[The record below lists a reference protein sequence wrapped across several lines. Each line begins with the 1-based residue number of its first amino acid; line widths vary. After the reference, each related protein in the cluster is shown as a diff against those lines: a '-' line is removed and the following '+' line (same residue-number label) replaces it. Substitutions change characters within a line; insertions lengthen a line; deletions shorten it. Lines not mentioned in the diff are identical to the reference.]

1 MRKTLRLLLA
11 VFLLLPGFT
20 VTFAQDRTVTGT
32 IYSEDNAPLVSVTVT
47 NKTTKKS
54 VVTNN
59 SGLFV
64 IQAQK
69 GQVLAITYVGFA
81 SKEVTVGDN
90 LVITIKL
97 TSSQN
102 QMDAVE
108 VTALGIPRSKKSL
121 GYSTQQVK
129 GEDLAQS
136 QRENLLTSL
145 AGRVAGVTVTTTT
158 GLPGAS
164 VGIMLRGAVSM
175 DGSNQP
181 LFVIDGMPVDNST
194 FAQGALVSDG
204 PNRNND
210 YTNRLGDINPND
222 IESINI
228 LKGPEATALY
238 GNAGA
243 SGAIIITTRKAKAGR
258 SLTSYDNAFRVEKVT
273 RFPEIQKLYGRGTAG
288 NKDLLTRTFLGPR
301 FADTATLYD
310 NIEGFFKNGFTQK
323 HNLSVE
329 SGSEKNSYRLSTNYV
344 DQDGIVPQTGYR
356 RFSVRMT
363 GNVILSPKFDIQ
375 SSLNYVTVK
384 TRKATKGQFGFL
396 ISLLTWPS
404 DDNIKN
410 YLNPDG
416 SRREISEGSTSEI
429 DNPYWDVERNK
440 SEDETN
446 HFIGN
451 VNLNYKPTKWLLLK
465 TTLGVDQQTTTGFT
479 FINPQSR
486 SGIANGGNIETF
498 TETNKLYTGQFT
510 AIATKQFNK
519 VSTQFVTGFA
529 FDQKEYEVNAMRG
542 ERLYIPDYV
551 SINNTDPTTMRTK
564 STLNRIRN
572 VGWFAQA
579 QAGYKDIIFA
589 TLSARYDGS
598 STLVRPVT
606 AEATLADRTDP
617 AFFFY
622 PAASLAF
629 NFSELELFKSMKW
642 LDYGKLRFSAGKTGK
657 TARSAYVTDSRYVP
671 VQTTGGGFALS
682 VYAGNSQLTPE
693 FTYNYEVGTEMKFLK
708 NRLGIDVAYYHVRS
722 ESQILAPRVSYA
734 SGAILKWLNGGTIE
748 NKGIEIML
756 TGTPVKTKD
765 FNWDVT
771 VNFDKNVNKIT
782 EMPAGLPMFYISDYD
797 MVPFGGVKAMY
808 RAGNS
813 ISALGVEASGATAF
827 QRNNAGQILINP
839 SSGLP
844 YRDTVGSMLGDRNP
858 DFKIGFINTFRYKN
872 WSLNFN
878 LDIRKGGD
886 IFNANDLVLNNI
898 GLGKRTADRETPRV
912 IQGVLKDGL
921 ENTANPTANS
931 ISVTPYYQNGYY
943 NNIYNV
949 EDYFERDINW
959 IRLRDATLSYNFTGW
974 LTKKNAFFKSG
985 SIFVTGTDLFI
996 LTNYTGVDPNVSGLT
1011 ASAGGYGGQGY
1022 DYGALALPIGV
1033 NFGLRVSF

>member
-11 VFLLLPGFT
+11 VFLLVPGIT
-20 VTFAQDRTVTGT
+20 VSFAQERTVIGT

-47 NKTTKKS
+47 NKATKKS
-54 VVTNN
+54 VVTNT
-59 SGLFV
+59 SGRFI
-64 IQAQK
+64 IQATK
-69 GQVLAITYVGFA
+69 GQVLAISYIGFA

-90 LVITIKL
+90 AEITIKL
-97 TSSQN
+97 EASKN

-129 GEDLAQS
+129 GDDLAQS
-136 QRENLLTSL
+136 QRENVLTAL
-145 AGRVAGVTVTTTT
+145 AGRVAGVTVTTTS

-164 VGIMLRGAVSM
+164 VGIVLRGAVSM

-194 FAQGALVSDG
+194 FAQGAMVSDG

-210 YTNRLGDINPND
+210 YTNRIADLNPND
-222 IESINI
+222 IESINV

-258 SLTSYDNAFRVEKVT
+258 TVTSYDNAFRLEKIT
-273 RFPEIQKLYGRGTAG
+273 RFPEIQQVYGRGTVG
-288 NKDLLTRTFLGPR
+288 VSDKLTRTFLGPKY
-301 FADTATLYD
+301 ADTATIYN
-310 NIEGFFKNGFTQK
+310 NIEGFFKTGITQK

-329 SGSEKNSYRLSTNYV
+329 TGSEKSSFRFSNNYV
-344 DQDGIVPQTGYR
+344 DQEGIVPQTGYR
-356 RFSVRMT
+356 RFSSRLT
-363 GNVILSPKFDIQ
+363 ASVIFSPKFDLQ
-375 SSLNYVTVK
+375 TSLNYINTK
-384 TRKATKGQFGFL
+384 TRKASKGQFGFL
-396 ISLLTWPS
+396 LSLLTWPS
-404 DDNIKN
+404 DDNAKN

-416 SRREISEGSTSEI
+416 SRREISEGSLTEI

-440 SEDETN
+440 SQDETN
-446 HFIGN
+446 HLLGN
-451 VNLNYKPTKWLLLK
+451 VNLNFKPTKWLLLK
-465 TTLGVDQQTTTGFT
+465 ATLGVDQQTTVGYT
-479 FINPQSR
+479 FNNPESR
-486 SGIANGGNIETF
+486 AGVGTGGNIETY

-510 AIATKQFNK
+510 AIANKQFGD

-542 ERLYIPDYV
+542 EKLSIPDYI
-551 SINNTDPTTMRTK
+551 SINNADYSTMRSK

-606 AEATLADRTDP
+606 PEATLAERTDP

-622 PAASLAF
+622 PAGSLAF
-629 NFSELELFKSMKW
+629 NFSELKPFKSMSW
-642 LDYGKLRFSAGKTGK
+642 LDYAKLRFSAGKTGK
-657 TARSAYVTDSRYVP
+657 TARSPYVTASRYVP
-671 VQTTGGGFALS
+671 VYTTGGGFGLS
-682 VYAGNSQLTPE
+682 VYAGNDQLTPE

-708 NRLGIDVAYYHVRS
+708 NRLGIDVAYYHVES
-722 ESQILAPRVSYA
+722 ESQILAPRLSYA
-734 SGAILKWLNGGTIE
+734 TGAILKWLNGGTIR
-748 NKGIEIML
+748 NRGIEVML
-756 TGTPVKTKD
+756 TATPVKTKD
-765 FNWDVT
+765 FNWDVA
-771 VNFDKNVNKIT
+771 VNFDKNTNLIT
-782 EMPAGLPMFYISDYD
+782 KMPADLPIFYIADYD
-797 MVPFGGVKAMY
+797 MVPFGGVKAFY
-808 RAGNS
+808 RAGSS

-827 QRNNAGQILINP
+827 QRNNKGQILINP
-839 SSGLP
+839 SSGIP
-844 YRDTVGSMLGDRNP
+844 YRDTVASLLGDRNP

-886 IFNANDLVLNNI
+886 IFNANNLVLNNI
-898 GLGKRTADRETPRV
+898 GLGLKTLDRETPRV

-921 ENTANPTANS
+921 ENTANPTANT
-931 ISVTPYYQNGYY
+931 IVVTPYYQNGYY

-1033 NFGLRVSF
+1033 NFGLRVTF